1 MKTGQA
7 WRVGM
12 GDMQVFPGPRHRPP
26 MKRPM
31 WIIVLV
37 SLVTVFLICAYMY
50 PPQSS
55 GACYVFS
62 SRGCEV
68 ISNWLP
74 PTPAREFT
82 DEELASRAVIRDILN
97 TPAIQSESSKIAFM
111 FLTPGSLPFEKLWDK
126 FFYGHEDK
134 FSVYVHASKEKP
146 IHVSGHFANRDIHS
160 DQVIWGKISMVDA
173 ERRLLAYALQD
184 PANQHFVLLSDSCV
198 PLHNFDYIYNYLMH
212 TNISFVDCFQ
222 DPGPH
227 GNGRY
232 SEHMLPEIEKKDF
245 RKGAQVYFMLDG
257 NDARNV
263 AYMGYSMR
271 IYCSEDSYLD
281 K

>member
-1 MKTGQA
+1 MKTSQA

-12 GDMQVFPGPRHRPP
+12 ADMQILPGPRHRPP
-26 MKRPM
+26 LRRPM
-31 WIIVLV
+31 WIIILVL
-37 SLVTVFLICAYMY
+37 LVTLFLICAYMY

-55 GACYVFS
+55 AACYVFS
-62 SRGCEV
+62 SRGCMS
-68 ISNWLP
+68 ITDWLP
-74 PTPAREFT
+74 PAPAREFT
-82 DEELASRAVIRDILN
+82 DEELASHVVIKDILN
-97 TPAIQSESSKIAFM
+97 SPPILSHKSKIAFM
-111 FLTPGSLPFEKLWDK
+111 FLTPG
-126 FFYGHEDK
+126 K

-146 IHVSGHFANRDIHS
+146 VHVSRYFVNRDIRS

-184 PANQHFVLLSDSCV
+184 PDNQHFVLLSDS
-198 PLHNFDYIYNYLMH
+198 
-212 TNISFVDCFQ
+212 FQ

-245 RKGAQVYFMLDG
+245 RKGAQWFSMKRQHAVIV
-257 NDARNV
+257 V
-263 AYMGYSMR
+263 ADNLYYSKFR
-271 IYCSEDSYLD
+271 DYC